1 MTHDP
6 RDPRHPHGTPRKNPT
21 RAVSVFIVVVIL
33 IVIGTVLFNAI
44 REKREF
50 DRQEAQPS
58 AASDV
63 RPAVPAL
70 GASQ

>member
-1 MTHDP
+1 MNHDP
-6 RDPRHPHGTPRKNPT
+6 RRPDDRPKKNPT
-21 RAVSVFIVVVIL
+21 RAVGVFIVIVVL
-33 IVIGTVLFNAI
+33 IVIGTILFNAI

-50 DRQEAQPS
+50 DQQGAQPS

-63 RPAVPAL
+63 RPAVPAI